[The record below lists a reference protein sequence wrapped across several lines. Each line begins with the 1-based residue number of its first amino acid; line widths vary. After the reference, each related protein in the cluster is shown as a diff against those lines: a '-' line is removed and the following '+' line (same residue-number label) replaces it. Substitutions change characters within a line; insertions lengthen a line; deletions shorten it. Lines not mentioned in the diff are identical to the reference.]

1 MFAHHYACL
10 RAAQWPPRDEA
21 TAFDTHVLACILAT
35 GLAEAEAEGVAVTT
49 ATGLDAGALVDILTA
64 WFPLMPRTPFALDA
78 APNPAADMEEGMV
91 RDLLLAHRARPSA
104 LRGGSAGHG
113 GTAAI
118 GGTAALGDTAAFGGA
133 APFDGAGSPPDG
145 RLSAWLAAAIARRA
159 MKDDHLWQDLGLFE
173 RPELGRLIA
182 RHFPALHAGNSQNMR
197 WKKYFYRRLCEAEGF
212 VLCTAPSCAVC
223 TDFAD
228 CFGAEDGMSRIAQV
242 RRETARAA

>member
-35 GLAEAEAEGVAVTT
+35 GLAEAEAEGIAVTT

-91 RDLLLAHRARPSA
+91 RDLLLEHRARPA
-104 LRGGSAGHG
+104 APHG
-113 GTAAI
+113 GAFAGGVDMSDGVALAA
-118 GGTAALGDTAAFGGA
+118 GT
-133 APFDGAGSPPDG
+133 GSPPDG

-182 RHFPALHAGNSQNMR
+182 RHFPALHAGNTQNMR

-242 RRETARAA
+242 RREVARAA

>member
-49 ATGLDAGALVDILTA
+49 AIGLDAGALVDILTA

-91 RDLLLAHRARPSA
+91 RDLLLAHRARPLA
-104 LRGGSAGHG
+104 LRGGIAGQG
-113 GTAAI
+113 GT
-118 GGTAALGDTAAFGGA
+118 
-133 APFDGAGSPPDG
+133 APFDGVGSPPDG

>member
-35 GLAEAEAEGVAVTT
+35 GLAEAEAEGSAVTT
-49 ATGLDAGALVDILTA
+49 ATGLDAGALLDILTG

-91 RDLLLAHRARPSA
+91 RDLLLAHRARPATLQGASA
-104 LRGGSAGHG
+104 LHGASAASG
-113 GTAAI
+113 
-118 GGTAALGDTAAFGGA
+118 
-133 APFDGAGSPPDG
+133 GAGSMHGG

-182 RHFPALHAGNSQNMR
+182 RHFPVLHAGNSRNMR

-212 VLCTAPSCAVC
+212 ALCTAPSCGVC

-242 RRETARAA
+242 RREAARAA